1 MTEIKLISL
10 CLENFKNHRN
20 LRLDFNGRNA
30 TISGD
35 NATGKTSVYDGLM
48 WLLFNKDSAGNGDKN
63 FEVKPLDSDGNVLD
77 HNALTSVEAV
87 FSVNGEK
94 LTLLRTFREKWET
107 RRGSSEAVFTGNT
120 SEYTIDGVPVKS
132 NVFKDK
138 VNELVS
144 EDTFR
149 LLTNTTYFSNDIS
162 QKYKI
167 APSKDYSYTLE
178 ELKTV
183 VSSKSYEKLLLSLD
197 AFENQED
204 EIVNQ
209 EYFYLHICIC
219 KLVC

>member
-10 CLENFKNHRN
+10 CLENFKNHRH

-30 TISGD
+30 VISGD

-87 FSVNGEK
+87 FSVNGEN

-120 SEYTIDGVPVKS
+120 SEYTIEFL
-132 NVFKDK
+132 N
-138 VNELVS
+138 
-144 EDTFR
+144 
-149 LLTNTTYFSNDIS
+149 LL
-162 QKYKI
+162 
-167 APSKDYSYTLE
+167 
-178 ELKTV
+178 
-183 VSSKSYEKLLLSLD
+183 KL
-197 AFENQED
+197 
-204 EIVNQ
+204 
-209 EYFYLHICIC
+209 
-219 KLVC
+219 